1 MNLPISQSRFS
12 PNTNDD
18 SVISEEEASQRIVEI
33 HRKYQAIDAKTHL
46 GSEEEADE
54 EHSFAARSMTK
65 MCYSRRYEM
74 GKTSSWGSRRGGKV
88 AEVPEVTWLRTQGH
102 EFQTLAHYLFPS
114 LASYVTLDKLQQL
127 S

>member
-33 HRKYQAIDAKTHL
+33 HRKYQAIDAKTHP

-65 MCYSRRYEM
+65 MC
-74 GKTSSWGSRRGGKV
+74 
-88 AEVPEVTWLRTQGH
+88 
-102 EFQTLAHYLFPS
+102 
-114 LASYVTLDKLQQL
+114 
-127 S
+127 